1 MKFSNTILSRL
12 SVRRIFLPATWLIIG
27 IFRVFFQRSFYGY
40 WTKLKSLRT
49 QNGLTQQELA
59 DRAELT
65 KGFISQV
72 ERNLTSPSIST
83 LADILQCLGSSL
95 QEFLR
100 MTRRSRS
107 SFREEDYFLK
117 DDPEL
122 GHQIEWLV
130 PNAQKNQM
138 EPIRMTLAPPG
149 TLLYR
154 VAPMWEK
161 KWGTSSKEISFLHWA
176 RKPTAY
182 KKVKRFIFPPTRNTG
197 WKQGN
202 GVLRSCGSPPLQI
215 SNDKKERL

>member
-1 MKFSNTILSRL
+1 MD
-12 SVRRIFLPATWLIIG
+12 IG
-27 IFRVFFQRSFYGY
+27 
-40 WTKLKSLRT
+40 TKLKSLRT

-95 QEFLR
+95 QEFF
-100 MTRRSRS
+100 TDDTPEQIV
-107 SFREEDYFLK
+107 FREEDYFLK

-138 EPIRMTLAPPG
+138 EPIRMTLAPRGRSCVEPLHAG
-149 TLLYR
+149 
-154 VAPMWEK
+154 EK
-161 KWGTSSKEISFLHWA
+161 WAMCWKEVSFLRWV

-182 KKVKRFIFPPTRNTG
+182 KKEKRFIFLPARNTG
-197 WKQGN
+197 WKPGKW
-202 GVLRSCGSPPLQI
+202 GATILWISSPP
-215 SNDKKERL
+215 NF

>member
-1 MKFSNTILSRL
+1 MD
-12 SVRRIFLPATWLIIG
+12 IG
-27 IFRVFFQRSFYGY
+27 
-40 WTKLKSLRT
+40 TKLKSLRT

-95 QEFLR
+95 QEFF
-100 MTRRSRS
+100 TDDTPEQIV
-107 SFREEDYFLK
+107 FREEDYFLK

-154 VAPMWEK
+154 VAPC
-161 KWGTSSKEISFLHWA
+161 G
-176 RKPTAY
+176 R
-182 KKVKRFIFPPTRNTG
+182 R
-197 WKQGN
+197 N
-202 GVLRSCGSPPLQI
+202 GVRPRRKYPSYTGQENLPRT
-215 SNDKKERL
+215 KR

>member
-1 MKFSNTILSRL
+1 MD
-12 SVRRIFLPATWLIIG
+12 IG
-27 IFRVFFQRSFYGY
+27 
-40 WTKLKSLRT
+40 TKLKSLRT

-95 QEFLR
+95 QEFF
-100 MTRRSRS
+100 TDDTPEQIV
-107 SFREEDYFLK
+107 FREEDYFLK

-138 EPIRMTLAPPG
+138 EPIRMTLAPRGRSCIEPPHVGEEMGYVLEGNILLTLGKKTYRVQKGETFYFPGQPG
-149 TLLYR
+149 TLAGSREMGGYDPVDLL
-154 VAPMWEK
+154 P
-161 KWGTSSKEISFLHWA
+161 SKFLMIK
-176 RKPTAY
+176 RRDYEQSINRFTAY
-182 KKVKRFIFPPTRNTG
+182 YKN
-197 WKQGN
+197 
-202 GVLRSCGSPPLQI
+202 L
-215 SNDKKERL
+215 

>member
-1 MKFSNTILSRL
+1 MSDNRD
-12 SVRRIFLPATWLIIG
+12 
-27 IFRVFFQRSFYGY
+27 FRVFFKGAFMDIG
-40 WTKLKSLRT
+40 TKLKSLRT

-95 QEFLR
+95 QEFF
-100 MTRRSRS
+100 TDDTPEQIV
-107 SFREEDYFLK
+107 FREEDYFLK

-138 EPIRMTLAPPG
+138 EPIRMTLAPRG
-149 TLLYR
+149 
-154 VAPMWEK
+154 
-161 KWGTSSKEISFLHWA
+161 
-176 RKPTAY
+176 
-182 KKVKRFIFPPTRNTG
+182 
-197 WKQGN
+197 
-202 GVLRSCGSPPLQI
+202 RSCVEPPHAGEEMGYVLEGSILLTLG
-215 SNDKKERL
+215 KKT

>member
-1 MKFSNTILSRL
+1 MADNRD
-12 SVRRIFLPATWLIIG
+12 
-27 IFRVFFQRSFYGY
+27 FRVLFKGVFMNIG
-40 WTKLKSLRT
+40 TKLKSLRT

-95 QEFLR
+95 QEFF
-100 MTRRSRS
+100 TDDTPEQIV
-107 SFREEDYFLK
+107 FREEDYFLK

-138 EPIRMTLAPPG
+138 EPIHMTLAPRGRSCVEPPHAG
-149 TLLYR
+149 EEMGYVLEGSVLLTLGKKTYR
-154 VAPMWEK
+154 VQKGETFYFPAGQEHWLEAG
-161 KWGTSSKEISFLHWA
+161 KWGATILWIS
-176 RKPTAY
+176 
-182 KKVKRFIFPPTRNTG
+182 
-197 WKQGN
+197 
-202 GVLRSCGSPPLQI
+202 SPP
-215 SNDKKERL
+215 NF

>member
-1 MKFSNTILSRL
+1 MD
-12 SVRRIFLPATWLIIG
+12 IG
-27 IFRVFFQRSFYGY
+27 
-40 WTKLKSLRT
+40 TKLKSLRT

-95 QEFLR
+95 QEFF
-100 MTRRSRS
+100 TDDTPEQIV
-107 SFREEDYFLK
+107 FREEDYFLK

-138 EPIRMTLAPPG
+138 EPILVEMGPGGETGYVLEGSILLTLG
-149 TLLYR
+149 KKTYR
-154 VAPMWEK
+154 IQKGETFYFPAGQEHWLEAG
-161 KWGTSSKEISFLHWA
+161 KWGATILWIS
-176 RKPTAY
+176 
-182 KKVKRFIFPPTRNTG
+182 
-197 WKQGN
+197 
-202 GVLRSCGSPPLQI
+202 SPP
-215 SNDKKERL
+215 NF

>member
-1 MKFSNTILSRL
+1 MD
-12 SVRRIFLPATWLIIG
+12 IG
-27 IFRVFFQRSFYGY
+27 
-40 WTKLKSLRT
+40 TKLKSLRT

-95 QEFLR
+95 QEFF
-100 MTRRSRS
+100 TDDTPEQIV
-107 SFREEDYFLK
+107 FREEDYFLK

-138 EPIRMTLAPPG
+138 EPIRMTLAPGDAPVPS
-149 TLLYR
+149 R
-154 VAPMWEK
+154 PMWEK
-161 KWGTSSKEISFLHWA
+161 KWDTSSKEISFLHWA

>member
-1 MKFSNTILSRL
+1 MD
-12 SVRRIFLPATWLIIG
+12 IG
-27 IFRVFFQRSFYGY
+27 
-40 WTKLKSLRT
+40 TKLKSLRT

-95 QEFLR
+95 QEFF
-100 MTRRSRS
+100 TDDTPEQIV
-107 SFREEDYFLK
+107 FREEDYFLK

-138 EPIRMTLAPPG
+138 EPIRMTLAPRGRSCIESPHVG
-149 TLLYR
+149 EEMGYVLPIIMSMLII
-154 VAPMWEK
+154 
-161 KWGTSSKEISFLHWA
+161 EI
-176 RKPTAY
+176 TAY

>member
-1 MKFSNTILSRL
+1 MD
-12 SVRRIFLPATWLIIG
+12 IG
-27 IFRVFFQRSFYGY
+27 
-40 WTKLKSLRT
+40 TKLKSLRT

-95 QEFLR
+95 QEFF
-100 MTRRSRS
+100 TDDTPEQIV
-107 SFREEDYFLK
+107 FREEDYFLK

-138 EPIRMTLAPPG
+138 EPIRKKT
-149 TLLYR
+149 YR
-154 VAPMWEK
+154 IQKGETFYFPAGQEHWLEAG
-161 KWGTSSKEISFLHWA
+161 KWGATILWIS
-176 RKPTAY
+176 
-182 KKVKRFIFPPTRNTG
+182 
-197 WKQGN
+197 
-202 GVLRSCGSPPLQI
+202 SPP
-215 SNDKKERL
+215 NF